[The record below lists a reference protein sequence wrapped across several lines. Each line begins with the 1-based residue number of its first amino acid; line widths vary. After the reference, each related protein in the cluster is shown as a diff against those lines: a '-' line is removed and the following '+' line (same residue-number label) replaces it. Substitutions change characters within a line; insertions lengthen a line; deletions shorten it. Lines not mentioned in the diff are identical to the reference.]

1 LSTLLDQP
9 REERALF
16 NPAFVALLLNK
27 AAKDYA
33 SVADK
38 RLPVPLAYLIVPL
51 SLHAP
56 TREALPNSTVSVMP
70 AWVQTQP
77 ALLMELP
84 KRVRALRP
92 LVSAAATFGLRHGL
106 LRSEQSGL
114 TAGALRRNR
123 QPFSVTGA
131 ATPRPGLPTTDDAAA
146 CVDQAAF
153 IGRWFAKQPDPL
165 TALAHW
171 GLRP

>member
-1 LSTLLDQP
+1 MSTLLDQP

-27 AAKDYA
+27 AAKGHA

-38 RLPVPLAYLIVPL
+38 PLPVPIAYLVVPL
-51 SLHAP
+51 ALHAP

-92 LVSAAATFGLRHGL
+92 LVSAATTFGLRHGL
-106 LRSEQSGL
+106 LRPEQSGL
-114 TAGALRRNR
+114 QAGALRRDR
-123 QPFSVTGA
+123 QSFSITGA
-131 ATPRPGLPTTDDAAA
+131 STPRPGLPATEDAAA
-146 CVDQAAF
+146 CFNQAAF
-153 IGRWFAKQPDPL
+153 LGRWFAKQPDPL